1 MYLLKMMNILLG
13 ILLGIYLFGVIF
25 LFGFGLNIII
35 KNNNNNCIIIIF
47 ALHLIIISFM
57 CGFYSYYLMY
67 QIYFN
72 QKIEK

>member
-1 MYLLKMMNILLG
+1 MNILLG
-13 ILLGIYLFGVIF
+13 ILLSIYLFGVIF

-35 KNNNNNCIIIIF
+35 RNNKNNNIYVIIIF
-47 ALHLIIISFM
+47 ALHLIIVSLI
-57 CGFYSYYLMY
+57 CGFYSYYLLY